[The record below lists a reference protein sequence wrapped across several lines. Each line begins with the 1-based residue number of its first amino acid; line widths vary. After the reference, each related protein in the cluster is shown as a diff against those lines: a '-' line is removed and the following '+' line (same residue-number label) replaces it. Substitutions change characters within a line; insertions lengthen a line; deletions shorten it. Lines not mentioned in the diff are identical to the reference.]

1 MSSQGETAGNGEVE
15 ALNISAISIIFASME
30 YEKINLEDYF
40 QTGEGGTALT
50 YNLKNGKTLAKLFSS
65 GVAADTAEREFLMNG
80 VVYESGLPTPKPI
93 RLITDGTRFGAEYE
107 LIPNKRSF
115 TRIISQEPDKL
126 EPLSRRF
133 AVLARQI
140 HEKPADTEKLPDMR
154 ELIRDGILKFE
165 ALPAEYRDRMFAF
178 LDNCPAPKTCLHG
191 DLHIGNIITDGQR
204 DLWIDVGD
212 FAWGTPEWDL
222 GMMYYTTHF
231 FTPERADNIFHLDLE
246 TLKRHWEAF
255 APVYYGT
262 DDPDELAA
270 KERSLYPYIA
280 LKIAFAIGKLG
291 RNIGSKIDGLL
302 RQFDA
307 FMGK

>member
-1 MSSQGETAGNGEVE
+1 MI
-15 ALNISAISIIFASME
+15 LIIFVAME
-30 YEKINLEDYF
+30 YEMINLEDYF

-50 YNLKNGKTLAKLFSS
+50 YNHKYENTLAKLFMP
-65 GVAADTAEREFLMNG
+65 GGLAAATAEREFLINQ
-80 VVYESGLPTPKPI
+80 VVYESGLPTPRPI

-107 LIPNKRSF
+107 LIPGKRSF

-133 AVLARQI
+133 AVLASQI
-140 HEKPADTEKLPDMR
+140 HQTPANTDKLPDMR
-154 ELIRDGILKFE
+154 EIVRDVLVKFDK
-165 ALPAEYRDRMFAF
+165 LPKEYRERMLAF
-178 LDNCPAPKTCLHG
+178 LDKCPAPKTCLHG

-231 FTPERADNIFHLDLE
+231 LSPQRADNIFHLDGE

-255 APVYYGT
+255 APEYYGT
-262 DDPDELAA
+262 SDPVELAA
-270 KERSLYPYIA
+270 IERSFYPYIA
-280 LKIAFAIGKLG
+280 IKIAYAIGKLG
-291 RNIGSKIDGLL
+291 YGANGVSEGAL
-302 RQFDA
+302 RIFDT
-307 FMGK
+307 FLRK